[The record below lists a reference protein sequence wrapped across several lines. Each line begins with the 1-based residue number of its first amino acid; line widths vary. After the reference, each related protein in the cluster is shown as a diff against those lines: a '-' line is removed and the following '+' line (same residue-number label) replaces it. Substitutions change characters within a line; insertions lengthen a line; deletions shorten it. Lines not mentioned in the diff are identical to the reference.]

1 MLNKL
6 SPLGGITLPKP
17 PQIGNLLSGIKIPK
31 IPFLGDIT
39 KPYPTPPKA
48 KQPTKTKFDKTP
60 FSEINLIDPF
70 KTSELAILTEDLLA
84 VDKIGDVLGKFLPPE
99 LVEELSSLQDFAT
112 HLLDQGKDMVGTVME
127 LADKIPNGLN
137 LSELLRDT
145 PIMSVIENIDSINDI
160 AGKLGIDLSSFS
172 QDGLKSIFS
181 FLDGF
186 KSSGDST
193 AGNNDSNATTI
204 LSSLG
209 FTVPNIGDIAMK
221 TAVVS
226 GAISSIVGYKVN
238 MNNTYKNLGVS
249 SVSSVTGVTN
259 LLSSNG
265 FTQLVNN
272 LNVIGKRD
280 INKLAYITPRLNFVG
295 NSDYIRSAL
304 KLPVDTV
311 NLLTG
316 LNPTKLDSVRTYA
329 SLTQQY
335 GATAVS
341 VSTKNLSC
349 YTEAKLAI
357 IRDIYTLDPT
367 FSLNETISQFAT
379 HTTSEIQQF
388 QTEVAQKGVTQYALD
403 NPNKFTAEIA
413 LVTKYGNVIVDIS
426 LTAITNINRVDGTQ
440 RLTDSGIVI
449 LLGVMVS
456 VGVPTAV
463 KLSNTSDI
471 SLSLTL
477 SAIDTYGPTL
487 LTTTLSELISIVTNN
502 TDLEATITAI
512 VTVVGLTGSFSGS
525 QLEQTFTSLLEITP
539 KNLSIIQNKLSVT
552 EVSTIITMYE
562 IDGLSL
568 QHLLKETTKQAAI
581 VGDKKTILNLIG
593 TYPDI
598 LTNDYLR
605 YLVETLL
612 EHYTLTKDDI
622 CMGTKLASINFVN
635 SIGAILPNWWLTT
648 RGSEIVYN
656 HKPFINASIDSLL
669 LLQADTT
676 LGVDAILQ
684 SDNSYVIPPYLLH

>member
-1 MLNKL
+1 MSSKLN
-6 SPLGGITLPKP
+6 PIGGITLPKP
-17 PQIGNLLSGIKIPK
+17 PQIGNLLSGIKVSN

-39 KPYPTPPKA
+39 KPYPTPPKP
-48 KQPTKTKFDKTP
+48 KQPTKTKFDRTP
-60 FSEINLIDPF
+60 FSEINLVDPF
-70 KTSELAILTEDLLA
+70 KTSELSILTEELLA

-99 LVEELSSLQDFAT
+99 LIEELSSLSDFAN
-112 HLLDQGKDMVGTVME
+112 HLMSQGKDMVGVVME

-137 LSELLRDT
+137 LSELLRDI

-160 AGKLGIDLSSFS
+160 ASALGIDLSSFS
-172 QDGLKSIFS
+172 QDGLKSVFS

-193 AGNNDSNATTI
+193 SGNSDSRATNV
-204 LSSLG
+204 LSNLG
-209 FTVPNIGDIAMK
+209 FTVPNIGDIAVK
-221 TAVVS
+221 AAVIS
-226 GAISSIVGYKVN
+226 GAISSIVGTKVN
-238 MNNTYKNLGVS
+238 MNNTYKNIGVN
-249 SVSSVTGVTN
+249 SVASVTGVTN

-265 FTQLVNN
+265 FTQLSNN
-272 LNVIGKRD
+272 LNFIGKQD
-280 INKLAYITPRLNFVG
+280 VGTLATIVPHLNFVG
-295 NSDYIRSAL
+295 NTTYIRAAL
-304 KLPVDTV
+304 RLPVNTV
-311 NLLTG
+311 TLLTE
-316 LNPTKLDSVRTYA
+316 LNQSKLGGVRTYA

-349 YTEAKLAI
+349 YTEAKLAT
-357 IRDIYTLDPT
+357 IRNLYTSDPE
-367 FSLNETISQFAT
+367 FSLNGAINQFAT
-379 HTTSEIQQF
+379 HTTPEIQQF
-388 QTEVAQKGVTQYALD
+388 QTEVVQKGVAQYTLD
-403 NPNKFTAEIA
+403 NPNKFTEE
-413 LVTKYGNVIVDIS
+413 LVLVAKYGNVIIDIS
-426 LTAITNINRVDGTQ
+426 LTAITNVNRVDGTQ
-440 RLTDSGIVI
+440 RLTDDGIVV
-449 LLGVMVS
+449 LLDVMVS
-456 VGVPTAV
+456 LGVSTSV

-477 SAIDTYGPTL
+477 SAIDTYGTPL
-487 LTTTLSELISIVTNN
+487 LSATISGLVTIVTNN
-502 TDLEATITAI
+502 TDLDSTISAITAI
-512 VTVVGLTGSFSGS
+512 VSLTGSFPSP
-525 QLEQTFTSLLEITP
+525 QLEQTYTAMLELTP
-539 KNLSIIQNKLSVT
+539 KNTAIIQNKLSIT

-568 QHLLKETTKQAAI
+568 NYLLKETTKRAAM

-635 SIGAILPNWWLTT
+635 ALNVILPNWWVTT
-648 RGSEIVYN
+648 RGTEIVFN
-656 HKPFINASIDSLL
+656 HKPFINASIDALT
-669 LLQADTT
+669 LLQADMA

-684 SDNSYVIPPYLLH
+684 LDNTYVNPSYLLQ